1 MITCTLH
8 TISFSKNRI
17 FASIISVKV
26 DYTDIL
32 KLAKIL
38 NTTSHQY
45 ENDELLWKAFKAGN
59 EDAFSV
65 LFHTYYN
72 DVYFYGLKF
81 SGNED
86 LVKDTLQEL
95 FTEIWLRRQ
104 KLGDVKHIKAYLIT
118 SLRRKL
124 LKVGKD
130 KKRQLQLTKELGHL
144 NDSFELSIED
154 FLVSETTIHENK
166 TRLQEILPKLNK
178 TQREIIYLRFYN
190 DMDYKDIA
198 TVTNLKYQSV
208 RNSMHKALKFLRN
221 AFVLLFV
228 WCL

>member
-1 MITCTLH
+1 MST
-8 TISFSKNRI
+8 R
-17 FASIISVKV
+17 
-26 DYTDIL
+26 
-32 KLAKIL
+32 
-38 NTTSHQY
+38 SHQY
-45 ENDELLWKAFKAGN
+45 KNDELLWKAFKSGD
-59 EDAFSV
+59 EEAFSV
-65 LFHTYYN
+65 MFRQYYN

-81 SGNED
+81 SGNET
-86 LVKDTLQEL
+86 LVKDSLQEL

-104 KLGDVKHIKAYLIT
+104 KLGDVTHIKAYLIK

-130 KKRQLQLTKELGHL
+130 NKRQQKLTKELSYL

-154 FLVSETTIHENK
+154 FLVSEITDSENK
-166 TRLQEILPKLNK
+166 ARLEKVLSKLNA

-221 AFVLLFV
+221 TFVLLWI